1 MDSDRLPLSRSAV
14 DPDGAAR
21 ADPGLLSR
29 LLVGAETR
37 VLLVHRG
44 LVAVSPDRTALDLV
58 GTGALPTGHDGT
70 AATGPVTFAY
80 LGRDDD
86 GDYLAG
92 VLSESAGDERDFA
105 GVPVVD
111 EALVEGCTWASLRE
125 VGGDLGDRDA
135 GLASS
140 AVALA
145 AWHARHPR
153 CPRCGELTEIFQAG
167 WARRCTADGSLH
179 YPRTDPAIIVAIT
192 DERDH
197 LLLAHAA
204 HWPQRRFSLVAGY
217 VEPGESLEAAV
228 HREVAEECG
237 LEIGRLSYEGSQPWP
252 FPSSLMLGFRA
263 TVTGGRLGV
272 DGVEVTDAM
281 FVSRPDLASLVATG
295 DVLLPHRSSIARA
308 LIEEWFGD
316 RLPGT

>member
-1 MDSDRLPLSRSAV
+1 MDSEQLPLSRSAV
-14 DPDGAAR
+14 DPDGVAR
-21 ADPGLLSR
+21 AEPDLLPR
-29 LLVGAETR
+29 LLAGDGTR

-44 LVAVSPDRTALDLV
+44 LVAMTPGRVALDLV
-58 GTGALPTGHDGT
+58 GPGLLPTGHDGT
-70 AATGPVTFAY
+70 AATGPTTLAY
-80 LGRDDD
+80 LGRDDEAA
-86 GDYLAG
+86 YLVC

-111 EALVEGCTWASLRE
+111 EALVEGRSWASLRE

-153 CPRCGELTEIFQAG
+153 CPRCGEPTEISLAG
-167 WARRCTADGSLH
+167 WARRCTGDGSLH
-179 YPRTDPAIIVAIT
+179 HPRTDPAVIVAIT
-192 DERDH
+192 DDQDR

-204 HWPQRRFSLVAGY
+204 QWPQRRFSLVAGY

-237 LEIGRLSYEGSQPWP
+237 LEIGGLVYQGSQPWP

-263 TVTGGRLGV
+263 TVTGGRLEV
-272 DGVEVTDAM
+272 DGAEVTAAM
-281 FVSRPDLASLVATG
+281 FVSRPDLAALVASG
-295 DVLLPHRSSIARA
+295 EVLLPHRSSIARA

-316 RLPGT
+316 RMSGA